1 MTVQYPNKL
10 NKKRKVYFTM
20 DNTSNKNSTIRN
32 TVITKLRNAGIN
44 VVSRP
49 EGKEIGPNCYSRTFR
64 DLEEDGIKDIILI
77 GLVNGVDPT
86 NLREV
91 SFTNYDWQGTRFRN
105 LGNDVIFAAFYDS
118 CDFTRPDGTCYN
130 KVKMRSPTTDVP
142 TGGYFYNLKK
152 FCEDNKIY
160 AVNQSSNQHRNPE
173 RADYT
178 GELIAQRII
187 ELFDDGTGN
196 TNTNDNNT
204 DTNIKNPD
212 PENPTITPATNTT
225 TTNTD
230 GTTKTITTRT
240 ITQTYTTPHYEKV
253 IRAKTDRN
261 GAFHILPE
269 LPYKGEYT
277 ATMKFAG
284 DKEHSSSTK
293 TIHIYNYSD
302 SSQVFKERLIQTK
315 ITTSYSDGTSHT
327 DTNGTTPDNK
337 HVKRVITTETYNNG
351 KLTKTEKRTVFVD
364 NIIREA
370 PETNTNTT
378 TTTTTT
384 TPTDPTVNPSPTPLP
399 NTPTPVTNVEK
410 GHPFHKVIPPVN
422 GVPQIAAMQIGD
434 KNFVFVDTNRS
445 YNLTY
450 AQFRAVY
457 DRDSQTMQFNNYKLS
472 NYTAFE
478 SEDTNTWNVCERQQW
493 NSVVESIH
501 FYKVNHR
508 RGEWPQSYV
517 IDFQNKRTKCGDT
530 WVEWK
535 NSSGKTTIWFCADKQ
550 NGEYDCGPTSLSV
563 CTQVLMH
570 YHPEVDLPTRSPGQ
584 LRDMFNERGFSAHN
598 KGGMSTALSEL
609 DAGRPCI
616 WHIDF
621 HYIAL
626 TMRSKHNQQILVAN
640 SAGDR
645 TTSKYTYYGKLMTGW
660 NPYTN
665 LNGSATGAH
674 TFVKLN
680 WKITEEWKQK
690 INTFF
695 KSMGGAWERPFAD
708 EGIRKGTGNG

>member
-1 MTVQYPNKL
+1 MTIQYPGKL
-10 NKKRKVYFTM
+10 NKNRDIYFAI
-20 DNTSNKNSTIRN
+20 DNIYGGTGPATS
-32 TVITKLRNAGIN
+32 A
-44 VVSRP
+44 
-49 EGKEIGPNCYSRTFR
+49 
-64 DLEEDGIKDIILI
+64 DLEIMNNIVNKLKAAGLKVKRYKMGPGTLYGNMKYVYDEGFTDAIIFN
-77 GLVNGVDPT
+77 VMNGVDPS

-91 SFTNYDWQGTRFRN
+91 AVN
-105 LGNDVIFAAFYDS
+105 GNDNRGRTVRARGNDAVLGWMWDA
-118 CDFTRPDGTCYN
+118 CDFTREVGTCYRR
-130 KVKMRSPTTDVP
+130 VKDSE
-142 TGGYFYNLKK
+142 TGGAMSYPGTYCKN
-152 FCEDNKIY
+152 NKIY
-160 AVNQSSNQHRNPE
+160 VINCSSNQHKEKE

-178 GELIAQRII
+178 GDKIAQAFID
-187 ELFDDGTGN
+187 LFDDGST
-196 TNTNDNNT
+196 DN

-212 PENPTITPATNTT
+212 PENPTITPTTNTT
-225 TTNTD
+225 TTTTT
-230 GTTKTITTRT
+230 GATKTITTRT
-240 ITQTYTTPHYEKV
+240 ITQIYTTPHYEKV

-277 ATMKFAG
+277 VTMKFAG
-284 DKEHSSSTK
+284 DKEHSSSTR

-315 ITTSYSDGTSHT
+315 ITTSYSDGTNHT
-327 DTNGTTPDNK
+327 DINGTTPDNK

-364 NIIREA
+364 DIIREA

-384 TPTDPTVNPSPTPLP
+384 TTTDPTVNPSPTPLP

-422 GVPQIAAMQIGD
+422 GVPQVAAMQIGD

-457 DRDSQTMQFNNYKLS
+457 DRDSQTMQFNNYKMS

-501 FYKVNHR
+501 YYKVTYR
-508 RGEWPQSYV
+508 FGDWPQSYV

-530 WVEWK
+530 WVQWK
-535 NSSGKTTIWFCADKQ
+535 NSSGKTTIWFCADDQEGKR
-550 NGEYDCGPTSLSV
+550 DCGPTALSV

-570 YHPEVDLPTRSPGQ
+570 YHPEVDLPDRSPDQ
-584 LRDMFNERGFSAHN
+584 LRQMFNQRGFSATN
-598 KGGMSTALSEL
+598 RCRNENDKEISCYTKAFSEL

-616 WHIDF
+616 WHISD

-626 TMRSKHNQQILVAN
+626 TIRSKTNGKILVAN
-640 SAGDR
+640 STEQSYNYG
-645 TTSKYTYYGKLMTGW
+645 GKLKCGW
-660 NPYTN
+660 QPDTN
-665 LNGSATGAH
+665 LYGSATGAH

-680 WKITEEWKQK
+680 WNITEEWKQK

-708 EGIRKGTGNG
+708 EGIRKGW